1 MICNPFLDQL
11 FVGIFRGCFREIAI
25 FSNFESPSNNPPE
38 RPAESCDFDS
48 ENTFIE
54 TRVWSSKTVPKNACD
69 DIVLRI
75 FTSFILKTA
84 GLGFFKI
91 FFTDTIKKYKL
102 YTIKINDDDYILRAP
117 DW

>member
-11 FVGIFRGCFREIAI
+11 FVGIFRGCFSEIAF
-25 FSNFESPSNNPPE
+25 FSNFENPSNNPPE

-54 TRVWSSKTVPKNACD
+54 TRVWSSKNVQKNACD
-69 DIVLRI
+69 GIAWRN
-75 FTSFILKTA
+75 FNFFILQTA
-84 GLGFFKI
+84 GLGLFKI

-102 YTIKINDDDYILRAP
+102 YTIKINDDDYIF
-117 DW
+117 